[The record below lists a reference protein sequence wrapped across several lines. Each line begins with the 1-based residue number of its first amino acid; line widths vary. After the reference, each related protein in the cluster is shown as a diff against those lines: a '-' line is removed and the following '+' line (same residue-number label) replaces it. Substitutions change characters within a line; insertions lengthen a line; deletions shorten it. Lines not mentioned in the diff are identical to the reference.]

1 MKGKQLWES
10 DDDLPGWQNCI
21 YLFIFIFFFGILW
34 LVAAAVLPIGLK
46 IRGSEFYILG
56 NIRDTYMSGSDW

>member
-1 MKGKQLWES
+1 MTYQG
-10 DDDLPGWQNCI
+10 GRIAFI
-21 YLFIFIFFFGILW
+21 YLFLSFFFGILW